1 MSDSDYKSD
10 ALKAMDKLQE
20 VSPTMCLAKWNQ
32 TSLHLPTGLTNS
44 CYHPPLQKGQRLPAS
59 IPGRG
64 EALARM
70 SRRDIESM
78 DEQGLRERVAPMLAN
93 PALDGIKSSDPAL
106 ASAMDLLGRIEDRGS
121 RNSSVPQG
129 LRGADVLGLRQT
141 ENSNEVTLRDQGSL
155 EERKARLTSHLGLGE
170 GTNCLIDDSWE
181 DETGFVRAKAKS
193 FKNKGQFHRPQD
205 LPPGDSP
212 LRASLPLL
220 YTLMGDPADPPTS
233 PNMTKGEVKAAQME
247 KFGKQRD
254 PVTGKFHLGIAE
266 ALSQSQAHEA
276 PKWNFHKKPVP
287 YNTQLML
294 NTVLGEGPFGEC

>member
-1 MSDSDYKSD
+1 M
-10 ALKAMDKLQE
+10 
-20 VSPTMCLAKWNQ
+20 T
-32 TSLHLPTGLTNS
+32 
-44 CYHPPLQKGQRLPAS
+44 
-59 IPGRG
+59 
-64 EALARM
+64 
-70 SRRDIESM
+70 
-78 DEQGLRERVAPMLAN
+78 
-93 PALDGIKSSDPAL
+93 
-106 ASAMDLLGRIEDRGS
+106 GRIEDRGT
-121 RNSSVPQG
+121 RNPNVPQG

-212 LRASLPLL
+212 LRPSLPLL

-233 PNMTKGEVKAAQME
+233 PNMTKSEVKAAQME

-276 PKWNFHKKPVP
+276 PKWHFHQKPVP
-287 YNTQLML
+287 RNTQLML
-294 NTVLGEGPFGEC
+294 DTIINEDCPFDAVCWDLISTVRGNPTSSKIKPRDMQKIVRGNVRWLRVTNLGDYKPQPKSHAFLTWAEILGYGGTIPPAIR